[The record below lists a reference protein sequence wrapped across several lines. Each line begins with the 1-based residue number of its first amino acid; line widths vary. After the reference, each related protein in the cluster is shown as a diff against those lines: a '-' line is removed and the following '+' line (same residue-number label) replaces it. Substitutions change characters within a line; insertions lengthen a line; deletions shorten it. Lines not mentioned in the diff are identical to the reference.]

1 MGELHQ
7 SGLAGR
13 SFVRCEPVGRTW
25 TVRAASLQLI
35 AITLT
40 QLCLSTG
47 PDRINKSHRREKNR
61 QKQVESESG
70 VLILLVILTT

>member
-25 TVRAASLQLI
+25 TDRAASLQLI

-47 PDRINKSHRREKNR
+47 ADHINKSHHREN
-61 QKQVESESG
+61 
-70 VLILLVILTT
+70 